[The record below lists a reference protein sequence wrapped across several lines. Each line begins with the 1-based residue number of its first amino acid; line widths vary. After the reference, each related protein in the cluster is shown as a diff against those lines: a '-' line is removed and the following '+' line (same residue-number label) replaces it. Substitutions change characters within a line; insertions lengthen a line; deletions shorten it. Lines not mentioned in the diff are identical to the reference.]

1 MEGMGKEKLF
11 FPLLKSGKRQKAP
24 LEVDDDCRLGKLV
37 GRDFGSLV
45 KYRVAKSEMSLR
57 FQVASVNN
65 TTSRLGIKQLGIPFG
80 SISFLFPDES
90 SQGNPLPLPL
100 NDSPENEPTLDLII
114 GSQLHIPTQK
124 CLWYPLPPPPLQ
136 GKAFALGNDK
146 KPSSRFL
153 NFLFTFSI
161 WLHNVCQTYV

>member
-1 MEGMGKEKLF
+1 MEGMGEEKLF

-90 SQGNPLPLPL
+90 SWGK
-100 NDSPENEPTLDLII
+100 SPAPA
-114 GSQLHIPTQK
+114 S
-124 CLWYPLPPPPLQ
+124 
-136 GKAFALGNDK
+136 
-146 KPSSRFL
+146 
-153 NFLFTFSI
+153 
-161 WLHNVCQTYV
+161 